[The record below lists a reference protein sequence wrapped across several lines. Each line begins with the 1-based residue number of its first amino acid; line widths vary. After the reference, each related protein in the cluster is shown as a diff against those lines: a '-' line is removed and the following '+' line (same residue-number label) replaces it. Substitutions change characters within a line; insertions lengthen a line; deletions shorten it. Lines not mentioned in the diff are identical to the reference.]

1 VICFFDPAHG
11 QASVNVMWQPQ
22 WGVARPVEVCQF
34 CAQRIQTTQPPYYQP
49 VQQQGYPQQGYPQ
62 AGYPQQGY
70 PAQQPGYPQQG
81 QYQQPP
87 RQGHSTGA
95 VIGAGAA
102 GLVGGM
108 LLGEMLEGEENKRG
122 EEQAYERGFEER
134 GYDDQ
139 RNVNSFNVE
148 SAPLPTMVT
157 QKVDRGLQLFEFLV
171 DEGVLDVDLV
181 LLSRGVPLRG
191 LLIQP
196 VIRRVDQQAVLA

>member
-1 VICFFDPAHG
+1 
-11 QASVNVMWQPQ
+11 M
-22 WGVARPVEVCQF
+22 RM
-34 CAQRIQTTQPPYYQP
+34 
-49 VQQQGYPQQGYPQ
+49 
-62 AGYPQQGY
+62 
-70 PAQQPGYPQQG
+70 PGDVTFLPSW
-81 QYQQPP
+81 P
-87 RQGHSTGA
+87 STGWA
-95 VIGAGAA
+95 H
-102 GLVGGM
+102 
-108 LLGEMLEGEENKRG
+108 LGVDVCEDRG
-122 EEQAYERGFEER
+122 RNSGI